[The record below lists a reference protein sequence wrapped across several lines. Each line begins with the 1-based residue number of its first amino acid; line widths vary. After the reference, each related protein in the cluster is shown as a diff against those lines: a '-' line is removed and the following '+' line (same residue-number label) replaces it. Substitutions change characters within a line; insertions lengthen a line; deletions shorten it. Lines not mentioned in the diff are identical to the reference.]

1 MTRPHYC
8 DIRRALVSVHIRS
21 AEHSPELREERFCSE
36 GRQCPYHLAEFC
48 PLSGAYGSNGQVGEV
63 DCFSNSI

>member
-8 DIRRALVSVHIRS
+8 DIKEGLVSVHIRS
-21 AEHSPELREERFCSE
+21 AEHSPELREERFWSE
-36 GRQCPYHLAEFC
+36 GRQYPYQLPEFC
-48 PLSGAYGSNGQVGEV
+48 LLSSAYGSNGQVGEV